1 METFMATRIEEAREI
16 SLEKGQAKYRAYFV
30 RKSAAKLYGR
40 YQDTVIVSWNL
51 MDFLIVSYLSNLIF
65 TIEY

>member
-1 METFMATRIEEAREI
+1 METFMATRIEEARGI

-40 YQDTVIVSWNL
+40 YQSDCIVS
-51 MDFLIVSYLSNLIF
+51 
-65 TIEY
+65 E

>member
-16 SLEKGQAKYRAYFV
+16 SLENGQAKYRAYFV

-40 YQDTVIVSWNL
+40 YQDTVNSILDSQIVL
-51 MDFLIVSYLSNLIF
+51 YLNNLI
-65 TIEY
+65 YN

>member
-16 SLEKGQAKYRAYFV
+16 SLEKGQEKYRAYFV

-40 YQDTVIVSWNL
+40 YQDIVNSIL
-51 MDFLIVSYLSNLIF
+51 ELDGVSDCIVF
-65 TIEY
+65 E

>member
-30 RKSAAKLYGR
+30 RKS
-40 YQDTVIVSWNL
+40 IVCWSKCP
-51 MDFLIVSYLSNLIF
+51 SA
-65 TIEY
+65 